1 MSSYE
6 TLSDVQGVGRV
17 VLCRSCEEVHLGVGY
32 ASYRMPVAAF
42 RELARMIDE
51 AANHPAM
58 EPDERPRRRLS
69 VLDGGLRVGPNVRT

>member
-6 TLSDVQGVGRV
+6 TLSEIQGVGRV
-17 VLCRSCEEVHLGVGY
+17 VLCRSCEEVYVGIGY

-51 AANHPAM
+51 AVNHSTLKS
-58 EPDERPRRRLS
+58 DERPRNRFSILE
-69 VLDGGLRVGPNVRT
+69 GGVRIGPNFGN